1 MMTGC
6 TSSTNHS
13 QPVLIDECKAIAKDE
28 IASPDKSNLESPETP
43 VVYTQTQIT
52 KGVSRSEVVDNQ
64 TKNNALWEKD
74 RQKLMALQA
83 YIKTL
88 QDAGIISK

>member
-1 MMTGC
+1 
-6 TSSTNHS
+6 
-13 QPVLIDECKAIAKDE
+13 
-28 IASPDKSNLESPETP
+28 
-43 VVYTQTQIT
+43 VYTKSQIA

-64 TKNNALWEKD
+64 TANNALWEKD
-74 RQKLMALQA
+74 RQKLIALQA

>member
-1 MMTGC
+1 MITGC

-13 QPVLIDECKAIAKDE
+13 QPILIDQCKPIAKE
-28 IASPDKSNLESPETP
+28 SIASPDNSNLEAPTTP
-43 VVYTQTQIT
+43 VVYTKSQIA

-64 TKNNALWEKD
+64 TANNALWEKD
-74 RQKLMALQA
+74 RQKLIALQA

-88 QDAGIISK
+88 QDVGIISK

>member
-1 MMTGC
+1 MITGC

-13 QPVLIDECKAIAKDE
+13 QPILIDQCKAIAKE
-28 IASPDKSNLESPETP
+28 TIASPNQSNLQAPETP
-43 VVYTQTQIT
+43 VVYTQTQVA
-52 KGVSRSEVVDNQ
+52 KGVSRSEVVENQ
-64 TKNNALWEKD
+64 TRNNALWEKD
-74 RQKLMALQA
+74 RQKLVALQV